1 MYGLAR
7 LSASIGGS
15 TLVLL
20 AGCVGEIGGSGQP
33 SAAGGSA
40 TMGGPNPPGSTP
52 TSCETLGARPLAR
65 LARQE
70 YLNTVVDLF
79 QIAPPAMAA
88 LPEDGDFG
96 GFKTT
101 AGQTLNAPVVEK
113 YVDLAASI
121 ASSLVLDQARVF
133 GCAGQ
138 EETTCIANFLGAMG
152 PRLFRRPLLPTETA
166 HYQGLFSTIRA
177 TASFD
182 QAASVLLQALLL
194 APQFLFHIEQRQ
206 TGQVEGQPY
215 ALDDFQ
221 LAARLSYLFWRT
233 TPDAELSDLA
243 ARATLHDPAVL
254 GAQVERLM
262 SDPRAK
268 PVMRSFLS
276 QWLKLEN
283 IERIMVDPVK
293 EPDYTPARLSVL
305 AEETRSFVEGAFWS
319 SSNTLGDL
327 LVTAQPT
334 EQAFGLLSQPGFLA
348 AISRNQEADIIYRGR
363 FVREKLLCQQLSLP
377 PPNLASPLPE
387 VTAGMTGRQ
396 RVTEHTSAPACMGC
410 HQLMNPIGFT
420 LEHFDYL
427 GRWRELDHDLP
438 IDTSA
443 SLGDPLGDVSS
454 ALELSRRL
462 AESDAVALCGAQQ
475 AFEFAVGH
483 APAAEDA
490 CTLEALVAA
499 NPRDLRGI
507 LRGLPL
513 SRAFLYRLEPQP

>member
-1 MYGLAR
+1 MYGISRFSAR
-7 LSASIGGS
+7 IGGAA
-15 TLVLL
+15 LL
-20 AGCVGEIGGSGQP
+20 LLTGCVGEIGGSGDGA
-33 SAAGGSA
+33 AAGGS
-40 TMGGPNPPGSTP
+40 TTQGPNPPGSTP
-52 TSCETLGARPLAR
+52 ASCETLGARPLSR

-79 QIAPPAMAA
+79 QLAPPAMTA

-101 AGQTLNAPVVEK
+101 AGQTLNAPIVEK

-121 ASSLVLDQARVF
+121 ASALVLDQARVF

-138 EETTCIANFLGAMG
+138 DETACIANFLGAMG

-166 HYQGLFSTIRA
+166 HYQALFSKIRA
-177 TASFD
+177 TGTFD

-206 TGQVEGQPY
+206 AGQVEGEPY

-233 TPDAELSDLA
+233 TPDAELADLA
-243 ARATLHDPAVL
+243 ARAALRDPAVL
-254 GAQVERLM
+254 GAQVQRLM
-262 SDPRAK
+262 NDPRAK
-268 PVMRSFLS
+268 PVVRSFLS

-293 EPDYTPARLSVL
+293 EPDYTPARLGML

-327 LVTAQPT
+327 LVTAQAT
-334 EQAFGLLSQPGFLA
+334 EQSFGLLSQPGFLA
-348 AISRNQEADIIYRGR
+348 AISRNQEGDIIYRGR
-363 FVREKLLCQQLSLP
+363 FVREKLLCQPLSLP

-387 VTAGMTGRQ
+387 VMAGMTGRQ
-396 RVTEHTSAPACMGC
+396 RVAEHTSAPACTGC

-438 IDTSA
+438 IDTNA
-443 SLGDPLGDVSS
+443 SLGDPLGDVAG
-454 ALELSRRL
+454 ALQLSQRL
-462 AESDAVALCGAQQ
+462 AESDVVAQCAAQQ

-483 APAAEDA
+483 APGAEDA
-490 CTLEALVAA
+490 CVLEALVQG
-499 NPRDLRGI
+499 NPRNLRAFWQ
-507 LRGLPL
+507 GLPQ